1 MADARPSLLPGLAL
15 TALCAAA
22 AEVIH
27 RAPFPPFTVGIDDR
41 HPVDAILI
49 AITLGMLL
57 RNLLTLP
64 RWLGPGIKYS
74 VVDLLPLAIVL
85 LGVKLDFFDV
95 LRISGTALAINV
107 TCVAA
112 AVALTI
118 ALCRWLGVGQ
128 KLGILI
134 AVGTGICGGTAIAVT
149 APLIEADDNDTAF
162 AVTTITLFGLLAIVA
177 FPVVGA
183 ALHLPQQEF
192 GVWAGTSIHATPQV
206 MAAGF
211 AYGRT
216 AGEVAVVV
224 KLVRVLLLAPLAVGI
239 GIWYA
244 RQKRR
249 QQRAHVAPPTRLATL
264 FPPFIL
270 GFVIMALANTMHLLP
285 DFTLHLEK
293 SAFWQEG
300 PLRVDLA
307 RLVTTVSSF
316 LVTVSMAGVGLGVDV
331 RALARAG
338 RQGLLVGLFAS
349 CVLAAFSLGFLK
361 ALL

>member
-1 MADARPSLLPGLAL
+1 MATSRPPLLPGLAL
-15 TALCAAA
+15 TVLCAAV

-27 RAPFPPFTVGIDDR
+27 RAPFPPFTIGADQR
-41 HPVDAILI
+41 HPIDTILI
-49 AITLGMLL
+49 AITLGVLL
-57 RNLLTLP
+57 RNLLPLP
-64 RWLGPGIKYS
+64 QWLGPGIKYS
-74 VVDLLPLAIVL
+74 VVDLLPVAIVL

-95 LRISGTALAINV
+95 LRISGKALAINV

-112 AVALTI
+112 AVALTM
-118 ALCRWLGVGQ
+118 ALCRWLAVGQ

-162 AVTTITLFGLLAIVA
+162 AVTTITLFGLLAIVV
-177 FPVVGA
+177 FPIVGT
-183 ALHLPQQEF
+183 ALALGQPEF

-211 AYGRT
+211 AYGRA

-249 QQRAHVAPPTRLATL
+249 QQRAHVAPRTRLSTL

-270 GFVIMALANTMHLLP
+270 GFLLMALANTMHLLP

-293 SAFWQEG
+293 SVAWEEG

-307 RLVTTVSSF
+307 QLVTIVSSF
-316 LVTVSMAGVGLGVDV
+316 LVTVSMAGVGLGVDI
-331 RALARAG
+331 RALAKTG
-338 RQGLLVGLFAS
+338 RQGLVVGLFAS
-349 CVLAAFSLGFLK
+349 CVLAVVSLGFIK

>member
-1 MADARPSLLPGLAL
+1 MADSRRSLLPGLVL
-15 TALCAAA
+15 TVLIAAI

-27 RAPFPPFTVGIDDR
+27 RAPFPPFTMGANAR
-41 HPVDAILI
+41 HPIDTILI
-49 AITLGMLL
+49 AIALGIFL
-57 RNLLTLP
+57 RNLLALP
-64 RWLGPGIKYS
+64 KWLGPGVRYT
-74 VVDLLPLAIVL
+74 VVDLLPIAIVL

-95 LRISGTALAINV
+95 ARISGTALAINV
-107 TCVAA
+107 VCVAT
-112 AVALTI
+112 AVTLTI
-118 ALCRWLGVGQ
+118 ALCRWLQVGQ

-134 AVGTGICGGTAIAVT
+134 AVGTAICGGTAIAVT

-162 AVTTITLFGLLAIVA
+162 AVTTITLFGLLAIVV
-177 FPVVGA
+177 FPLVGA
-183 ALHLPQQEF
+183 GLALGQNQF

-211 AYGRT
+211 AYGQT

-224 KLVRVLLLAPLAVGI
+224 KLVRVLLLAPLAIGI

-244 RQKRR
+244 RHKRR
-249 QQRAHVAPPTRLATL
+249 QQMAHVAPPTRLTTL

-270 GFVIMALANTMHLLP
+270 GFVLMALANTMHLLP
-285 DFTLHLEK
+285 DFTLHLQK
-293 SAFWQEG
+293 SVLWQEG
-300 PLRVDLA
+300 PLPVNLRQ
-307 RLVTTVSSF
+307 LVTAVSSF

-338 RQGLLVGLFAS
+338 RQGLVVGLFAS
-349 CVLAAFSLGFLK
+349 CVLALFSLGLLK